1 MSVFLYIQIYIH
13 IHIYIYIYSLRGPS
27 HSIATARRQRHN
39 RKEEMKIIGQCSCS
53 LLSGRLWVAIGRLWV
68 ALGRLWELLGGS
80 GSSWA
85 ALGRLLAGSWAAW
98 AAPGG
103 SGSSW
108 AAFGQFLDD
117 SWAALARLLAA
128 LRGSCAHHACSR
140 VFHAFSCDS
149 RRTATRNNHLQRPQL
164 TLYKPKHNTKIRKN
178 LKEKNTTA

>member
-1 MSVFLYIQIYIH
+1 MFVFLYTH
-13 IHIYIYIYSLRGPS
+13 NIYIYTHICSLRDPS

-85 ALGRLLAGSWAAW
+85 ALGRLLASSWAAW

-117 SWAALARLLAA
+117 SWAALGVLGRLLVRQKNRKRTGMTR
-128 LRGSCAHHACSR
+128 LGSPGLSSQSISGFLGR
-140 VFHAFSCDS
+140 EGPGKP
-149 RRTATRNNHLQRPQL
+149 RNGLG
-164 TLYKPKHNTKIRKN
+164 
-178 LKEKNTTA
+178 

>member
-1 MSVFLYIQIYIH
+1 MSVFLNTH
-13 IHIYIYIYSLRGPS
+13 STHIYMYTYMCSLRDPS
-27 HSIATARRQRHN
+27 HSIATARRQQHN

-85 ALGRLLAGSWAAW
+85 ALGRLLASSWAAW
-98 AAPGG
+98 AAPGS

-117 SWAALARLLAA
+117 SWAALERLLAA
-128 LRGSCAHHACSR
+128 LRGSCAHHAYSR
-140 VFHAFSCDS
+140 VFHAFSCHS
-149 RRTATRNNHLQRPQL
+149 QRTATRNNRLQ
-164 TLYKPKHNTKIRKN
+164 KA
-178 LKEKNTTA
+178 TAPLIYPVC